1 MKEEKLKRL
10 LEKYYSGE
18 STDNDEKQLK
28 DFFSYRKTDD
38 SFEADRAFFS
48 ALSDLEKMPDPSSDF
63 ENRIVKAITN
73 IDRQRKVNIFSRH
86 YISIIGVA
94 AAFLLLIGSYFIFIY
109 KAEPKDT
116 YSDPQIAY
124 AETMKILR
132 EVSVKFNRGKAELK
146 PLTRMN
152 NATRLGLET
161 LDRSADV
168 IRTNLDIIESF
179 SQLSEDTD
187 VNN

>member
-1 MKEEKLKRL
+1 MKEEKLKKL

-18 STDNDEKQLK
+18 STDHDERQLK
-28 DFFSYRKTDD
+28 DFFSDRNTDYG
-38 SFEADRAFFS
+38 FEADRAFFS
-48 ALSDLEKMPDPSSDF
+48 ALSGLEKMPDPSSDF
-63 ENRIVKAITN
+63 ESRIVKAITD
-73 IDRQRKVNIFSRH
+73 IDGRRNMNIFSRH

-124 AETMKILR
+124 AETLKILR
-132 EVSVKFNRGKAELK
+132 EVSVKFNKGKAELK
-146 PLTRMN
+146 PLIRMN

-161 LDRSADV
+161 LDRSSDV
-168 IRTNLDIIESF
+168 IRTNLDKLESF